1 MKSVRCSHLAF
12 RPTRRP
18 SAVLVAALLL
28 GAAMLVTSPSHAQR
42 WLVDGIAGL
51 GTGLEGGDS
60 SGDGVEWQRARTR
73 IVAGFDLAIDESV
86 YQAWGFRAFVELER
100 RTDFGLELRYQ
111 RWISDTVGA
120 HVELVGVIA
129 PETLFGGGIGA
140 TVLFPLDDDIDLYL
154 EPKVDAL
161 PLGSDLPGDS
171 VLIWLLL
178 NAGVRFDL

>member
-1 MKSVRCSHLAF
+1 MRPAFGSIRPLPATLTSV
-12 RPTRRP
+12 
-18 SAVLVAALLL
+18 LLF
-28 GAAMLVTSPSHAQR
+28 GAAMMLTSTGHAQR
-42 WLVDGIAGL
+42 WLVDGVAGV

-60 SGDGVEWQRARTR
+60 SGNGGEWQRARTR

-100 RTDFGLELRYQ
+100 RTDFGAELRYQ

-120 HVELVGVIA
+120 HIELVGVIA

-140 TVLFPLDDDIDLYL
+140 TLLFPLNDDLDLYL

-178 NAGVRFDL
+178 NGGIRFDL